1 MIVASTLADDV
12 RLNLTNSGV
21 DIRKIHLDAMYKS
34 LAYTVPLERAF
45 DDLQGPM
52 VEDLFDAET
61 IKSIKLA
68 VTNPKIKF
76 FKDKFRILAGI
87 LNPLGYI
94 LAHAGTNRVVFQPQ
108 FDDSFVV
115 KIGLDIAGRTNNPNE
130 IVNQKYL
137 KPFVCKCFDTTDDGV
152 IGTFERVV
160 PIENLNQLW
169 SVREDIFDIM
179 RAITKR
185 FVIDDFGTEAFKN
198 WGVRKGFGPVLLDYA
213 DMYILDKDTA
223 YCRKPIDWHST
234 AVCGGELGYTP
245 GYNKIMCKKCGGI
258 GKAKQYKGKEKLS
271 VYVPSRGIDMGIK
284 CVIKVG
290 GKTVFSTEEGFTNQ
304 INENKEEFVAPH
316 EVVLNDYR
324 QAIDEMKT
332 ETDKVREHNDEYL
345 KQLLKEREERE
356 ARKAEEEKKKNDAK
370 VRIIVTADG
379 VKVIRPEEKKEEPVI
394 EKPIKLI
401 THDGKPSNVVDLTNG
416 KIYDFTE
423 PVETESKPEV
433 VETKQEENSNVD
445 KQPNVVE
452 IKENEETMNDKML
465 MNMTDI
471 RYFKEVLQDRINDFM
486 SEIETYEDHELKDI
500 VKTLSQIKGKS
511 EENKPMLLTEILPD
525 FLCIDLEKDGFK
537 ELDGPVMYTVR
548 VNSSKLYGV
557 VGEDIERLIKDIEAV
572 RIERE
577 AEVQESRVTN
587 KATKHKKVKYGNKK
601 FDANF

>member
-12 RLNLTNSGV
+12 RLNLTNSNV
-21 DIRKIHLDAMYKS
+21 DVRKIHLNAMYRS

-61 IKSIKLA
+61 IKSIKLV

-160 PIENLNQLW
+160 PIENLYQLW

-284 CVIKVG
+284 CTIKVG

-304 INENKEEFVAPH
+304 INESKEEFVAPH

-324 QAIDEMKT
+324 QAIDDMKT
-332 ETDKVREHNDEYL
+332 ETEKTREHNDEYL
-345 KQLLKEREERE
+345 KALLKEREERE
-356 ARKAEEEKKKNDAK
+356 ALKAEEEKKKNDAK
-370 VRIIVTADG
+370 VRIIVTANG
-379 VKVIRPEEKKEEPVI
+379 VKVIRPEDKKEEPVI

-401 THDGKPSNVVDLTNG
+401 THDGKPVNVVDTTNG

-423 PVETESKPEV
+423 PVET
-433 VETKQEENSNVD
+433 KQEENT
-445 KQPNVVE
+445 KVE
-452 IKENEETMNDKML
+452 SKEIENKETEEDMNAKML
-465 MNMTDI
+465 MNMPDI
-471 RYFKEVLQDRINDFM
+471 KYFKQVLQDRINDFM
-486 SEIETYEDHELKDI
+486 SEIETYDDTELKDL
-500 VKTLSQIKGKS
+500 VKKLNEVKGKS
-511 EENKPMLLTEILPD
+511 ELNKPMLLTEILPD

-548 VNSSKLYGV
+548 VNSLKLYDTIK
-557 VGEDIERLIKDIEAV
+557 EDIERLIKDIEDV

-577 AEVQESRVTN
+577 AEAQESRVVSN
-587 KATKHKKVKYGNKK
+587 KAGKHKKVKYSNKK

>member
-12 RLNLTNSGV
+12 RLNLTNSNV
-21 DIRKIHLDAMYKS
+21 DVRKIHLDAMYRS

-61 IKSIKLA
+61 IKSIKMT

-185 FVIDDFGTEAFKN
+185 FIIDDFGTEAFKN

-258 GKAKQYKGKEKLS
+258 GKAKQYKGKDKLS
-271 VYVPSRGIDMGIK
+271 VYVPSRGIDMGVRCTIK
-284 CVIKVG
+284 IG

-304 INENKEEFVAPH
+304 INESKEEFVAPH

-324 QAIDEMKT
+324 QAIDDMKT
-332 ETDKVREHNDEYL
+332 ETEKVREHNDEYL
-345 KQLLKEREERE
+345 KTLLKQEEERK
-356 ARKAEEEKKKNDAK
+356 AHKAEEEKKKNDAK
-370 VRIIVTADG
+370 VRIIVTANG
-379 VKVIRPEEKKEEPVI
+379 VKVIRPEDKKEEPVI

-401 THDGKPSNVVDLTNG
+401 THDGKPVNVVDTTNG

-423 PVETESKPEV
+423 PVESKHEENTKVVESKEV
-433 VETKQEENSNVD
+433 ENKETKEDMNS
-445 KQPNVVE
+445 
-452 IKENEETMNDKML
+452 KML

-471 RYFKEVLQDRINDFM
+471 KYFKQVLQDRINDFM
-486 SEIETYEDHELKDI
+486 SEIETYEDNELKDL
-500 VKTLSQIKGKS
+500 VKKLTAIEGKS
-511 EENKPMLLTEILPD
+511 EENKPMLLTEILPN

-548 VNSSKLYGV
+548 VNSLKLYETIK
-557 VGEDIERLIKDIEAV
+557 EDIERLIKDIDAV

-577 AEVQESRVTN
+577 AEAQESRVVGN
-587 KATKHKKVKYGNKK
+587 KTGKHKKVKYGNKK

>member
-12 RLNLTNSGV
+12 RLNLTNSNV
-21 DIRKIHLDAMYKS
+21 DVRKIHLNAMYRS

-61 IKSIKLA
+61 IKSIKLV

-160 PIENLNQLW
+160 PIENLYQLW

-185 FVIDDFGTEAFKN
+185 FIIDDFGTEAFKN

-284 CVIKVG
+284 CVIKIG
-290 GKTVFSTEEGFTNQ
+290 GRTVFSTEEGFTNQ
-304 INENKEEFVAPH
+304 INESKEEFVAPH

-324 QAIDEMKT
+324 QAIDDMKT
-332 ETDKVREHNDEYL
+332 ETEKTREHNDEYL
-345 KQLLKEREERE
+345 KALLKEREERE
-356 ARKAEEEKKKNDAK
+356 ALKAEEEKKKNDAK
-370 VRIIVTADG
+370 VRIIVTANG
-379 VKVIRPEEKKEEPVI
+379 VKVIRPEDKKEEPAI

-401 THDGKPSNVVDLTNG
+401 THDGKPVNVVDTTNG

-423 PVETESKPEV
+423 PVET
-433 VETKQEENSNVD
+433 KQEENT
-445 KQPNVVE
+445 KVE
-452 IKENEETMNDKML
+452 SKEIENKETEEDMNAKML
-465 MNMTDI
+465 MNMPDI
-471 RYFKEVLQDRINDFM
+471 KYFKQVLQDRINDFM
-486 SEIETYEDHELKDI
+486 SEIETYEDTELKDL
-500 VKTLSQIKGKS
+500 VKKLNEVKGKS
-511 EENKPMLLTEILPD
+511 ELNKPMLLTEILPD

-548 VNSSKLYGV
+548 VNSLKLYDTIK
-557 VGEDIERLIKDIEAV
+557 EDIERLIKDIEDV

-577 AEVQESRVTN
+577 AEAQESRVVSN
-587 KATKHKKVKYGNKK
+587 KAGKHKKVKYSNKK

>member
-12 RLNLTNSGV
+12 RLNLTNSNV
-21 DIRKIHLDAMYKS
+21 DVRKIHLNAMYRS

-61 IKSIKLA
+61 IKSIKMT

-160 PIENLNQLW
+160 PIENLYQLW

-185 FVIDDFGTEAFKN
+185 FIIDDFGTEAFKN

-284 CVIKVG
+284 CTIKVG

-304 INENKEEFVAPH
+304 INESKEEFVAPH

-324 QAIDEMKT
+324 QAIDDMKT
-332 ETDKVREHNDEYL
+332 ETEKVREHNDEYL
-345 KQLLKEREERE
+345 KALLKQEEERK
-356 ARKAEEEKKKNDAK
+356 ALKAEEEKKKNDAK
-370 VRIIVTADG
+370 VRIIVTANG
-379 VKVIRPEEKKEEPVI
+379 VKVIRPEDKKEEPVI

-401 THDGKPSNVVDLTNG
+401 THDGKPVNVVDTTNG

-423 PVETESKPEV
+423 PVET
-433 VETKQEENSNVD
+433 KQEENT
-445 KQPNVVE
+445 KVE
-452 IKENEETMNDKML
+452 SKEIENKETEEDMNAKML
-465 MNMTDI
+465 MNMPDI
-471 RYFKEVLQDRINDFM
+471 KYFKQVLQDRINDFM
-486 SEIETYEDHELKDI
+486 SEIETYEDNELKDL
-500 VKTLSQIKGKS
+500 VKKLNEVKGKS
-511 EENKPMLLTEILPD
+511 EQNKPMLLTEILPD

-548 VNSSKLYGV
+548 VNSLKLYDTIK
-557 VGEDIERLIKDIEAV
+557 EDIERLIKDIEDV

-577 AEVQESRVTN
+577 AEAQESRVVSN
-587 KATKHKKVKYGNKK
+587 KAGKHKKVKYSNKK

>member
-12 RLNLTNSGV
+12 RLNLTNSNV
-21 DIRKIHLDAMYKS
+21 DVRKIHLDAMYRS

-61 IKSIKLA
+61 IKSIKMT

-160 PIENLNQLW
+160 PIENLYQLW

-185 FVIDDFGTEAFKN
+185 FIIDDFGTEAFKN

-284 CVIKVG
+284 CTIKVG

-304 INENKEEFVAPH
+304 INESKEEFVAPH

-324 QAIDEMKT
+324 QAIDDMKT
-332 ETDKVREHNDEYL
+332 ETEKTREHNDEYL
-345 KQLLKEREERE
+345 KALLKEREERE
-356 ARKAEEEKKKNDAK
+356 ALKAEEEKKKNDAK
-370 VRIIVTADG
+370 VRIIVTANG
-379 VKVIRPEEKKEEPVI
+379 VKVIRPEDKKEEPVI

-401 THDGKPSNVVDLTNG
+401 THDGKPVNVVDTTNG

-423 PVETESKPEV
+423 PI
-433 VETKQEENSNVD
+433 ETKQEENNQVE
-445 KQPNVVE
+445 QPKEVE
-452 IKENEETMNDKML
+452 SKENEETMNDKML

-471 RYFKEVLQDRINDFM
+471 KRFKQVLQDRINDFM
-486 SEIETYEDHELKDI
+486 GEIETYEDNELKDI
-500 VKTLSQIKGKS
+500 VKTLSLIKGKS
-511 EENKPMLLTEILPD
+511 EENKPMLITEILPD
-525 FLCIDLEKDGFK
+525 FLCIDLDQDGFK
-537 ELDGPVMYTVR
+537 ELDGPVLYTVR
-548 VNSSKLYGV
+548 ANSSKLYSV
-557 VGEDIERLIKDIEAV
+557 IGEDIERLIKDIDAV

-577 AEVQESRVTN
+577 AEAQESRVVSN
-587 KATKHKKVKYGNKK
+587 KAGKHKKVKYSNKK

>member
-12 RLNLTNSGV
+12 RLNLTNSNV
-21 DIRKIHLDAMYKS
+21 DVRKIHLNAMYRS

-61 IKSIKLA
+61 IKSIKMT

-160 PIENLNQLW
+160 PIENLYQLW

-185 FVIDDFGTEAFKN
+185 FIIDDFGTEAFKN

-284 CVIKVG
+284 CTIKVG

-304 INENKEEFVAPH
+304 INESKEEFVAPH

-324 QAIDEMKT
+324 QAIDDMKT
-332 ETDKVREHNDEYL
+332 ETEKTREHNDEYL
-345 KQLLKEREERE
+345 KALLKEREERE
-356 ARKAEEEKKKNDAK
+356 ALKAEEEKKKNDAK
-370 VRIIVTADG
+370 VRIIVTANG
-379 VKVIRPEEKKEEPVI
+379 VKVIRPEDKKEEPVI

-401 THDGKPSNVVDLTNG
+401 THDGKPVNVVDTTNG

-423 PVETESKPEV
+423 PVET
-433 VETKQEENSNVD
+433 KQEENT
-445 KQPNVVE
+445 KVE
-452 IKENEETMNDKML
+452 PKEIENKETEEDMNAKML
-465 MNMTDI
+465 MNMPDI
-471 RYFKEVLQDRINDFM
+471 KYFKQVLQDRINDFM
-486 SEIETYEDHELKDI
+486 SEIETYDDTELKDL
-500 VKTLSQIKGKS
+500 VKKLNEVKGKS
-511 EENKPMLLTEILPD
+511 EQNKPMLLTEILPD

-548 VNSSKLYGV
+548 VNSLKLYDTIK
-557 VGEDIERLIKDIEAV
+557 EDIERLIKDIEDV

-577 AEVQESRVTN
+577 AEAQESRVVSN
-587 KATKHKKVKYGNKK
+587 KAGKHKKVKYSNKK

>member
-12 RLNLTNSGV
+12 RLNLTNSNV
-21 DIRKIHLDAMYKS
+21 DVRKIHLNAMYRS

-61 IKSIKLA
+61 IKSIKLV

-160 PIENLNQLW
+160 PIENLYQLW

-185 FVIDDFGTEAFKN
+185 FIIDDFGTEAFKN

-284 CVIKVG
+284 CTIKVG

-304 INENKEEFVAPH
+304 INETKEEFVAPH

-324 QAIDEMKT
+324 QAIDDMKT
-332 ETDKVREHNDEYL
+332 ETEKTREHNDEYL
-345 KQLLKEREERE
+345 KALLKEREERE
-356 ARKAEEEKKKNDAK
+356 ALKAEEEKKKNDAK
-370 VRIIVTADG
+370 VRIIVTANG
-379 VKVIRPEEKKEEPVI
+379 VKVIRPEDKKEEPVI

-401 THDGKPSNVVDLTNG
+401 THDGKPVNVVDTTNG

-423 PVETESKPEV
+423 PVET
-433 VETKQEENSNVD
+433 KQEENT
-445 KQPNVVE
+445 KVE
-452 IKENEETMNDKML
+452 SKEIENKETEEDMNAKML
-465 MNMTDI
+465 MNMPDI
-471 RYFKEVLQDRINDFM
+471 KYFKQVLQDRINDFM
-486 SEIETYEDHELKDI
+486 SEIETYDDNELKDL
-500 VKTLSQIKGKS
+500 VKKLNEVKGKS
-511 EENKPMLLTEILPD
+511 ELNKPMLLTEILPD

-548 VNSSKLYGV
+548 VNSLKLYDTIK
-557 VGEDIERLIKDIEAV
+557 EDIERLIKDIEDV

-577 AEVQESRVTN
+577 AEAQESRVVSN
-587 KATKHKKVKYGNKK
+587 KAGKHKKVKYSNKK

>member
-12 RLNLTNSGV
+12 RLNLTNSNV
-21 DIRKIHLDAMYKS
+21 DVRKIHLNAMYRS

-61 IKSIKLA
+61 IKSIKLV

-160 PIENLNQLW
+160 PIENLYQLW

-185 FVIDDFGTEAFKN
+185 FIIDDFGTEAFKN

-284 CVIKVG
+284 CTIKVG

-304 INENKEEFVAPH
+304 INESKEEFVAPH

-324 QAIDEMKT
+324 QAIDDMKT
-332 ETDKVREHNDEYL
+332 ETEKTREHNDEYL
-345 KQLLKEREERE
+345 KALLKEREERE
-356 ARKAEEEKKKNDAK
+356 ALKAEEEKKKNDAK
-370 VRIIVTADG
+370 VRIIVTANG
-379 VKVIRPEEKKEEPVI
+379 VKVIRPEDKKEEPAI

-401 THDGKPSNVVDLTNG
+401 THDGKPVNVVDTTNG

-423 PVETESKPEV
+423 PVET
-433 VETKQEENSNVD
+433 KQEENT
-445 KQPNVVE
+445 KVE
-452 IKENEETMNDKML
+452 SKEIENKETEEDMNAKML
-465 MNMTDI
+465 MNMPDI
-471 RYFKEVLQDRINDFM
+471 KYFKQVLQDRINDFM
-486 SEIETYEDHELKDI
+486 SEIETYEDTELKDL
-500 VKTLSQIKGKS
+500 VKKLNEVKGKS
-511 EENKPMLLTEILPD
+511 EQNKPMLLTEILPD

-548 VNSSKLYGV
+548 VNSLKLYDTIK
-557 VGEDIERLIKDIEAV
+557 EDIERLIKDIEDV

-577 AEVQESRVTN
+577 AEAQESRVVSN
-587 KATKHKKVKYGNKK
+587 KAGKHKKVKYSNKK

>member
-12 RLNLTNSGV
+12 RLNLTNSNV
-21 DIRKIHLDAMYKS
+21 DVRKIHLNAMYRS

-61 IKSIKLA
+61 IKSIKLV

-160 PIENLNQLW
+160 PIENLYQLW

-185 FVIDDFGTEAFKN
+185 FIIDDFGTEAFKN

-284 CVIKVG
+284 CTIKVG

-304 INENKEEFVAPH
+304 INESKEEFVAPH

-324 QAIDEMKT
+324 QAIDDMKT
-332 ETDKVREHNDEYL
+332 ETEKTREHNDEYL
-345 KQLLKEREERE
+345 KALLKEREERE
-356 ARKAEEEKKKNDAK
+356 ALKAEEEKKKNDAK
-370 VRIIVTADG
+370 VRIIVTANG
-379 VKVIRPEEKKEEPVI
+379 VKVIRPEDKKEEPVI

-401 THDGKPSNVVDLTNG
+401 THDGKPVNVVDTTNG
-416 KIYDFTE
+416 KIYNFTE
-423 PVETESKPEV
+423 P
-433 VETKQEENSNVD
+433 VETKQEENT
-445 KQPNVVE
+445 KVE
-452 IKENEETMNDKML
+452 SKEIENKETEEDMNAKML
-465 MNMTDI
+465 MNMPDI
-471 RYFKEVLQDRINDFM
+471 KYFKQVLQDRINDFM
-486 SEIETYEDHELKDI
+486 SEIETYEDNELKDL
-500 VKTLSQIKGKS
+500 VKKLNEVKGKS
-511 EENKPMLLTEILPD
+511 EQNKPMLLTEILPD

-548 VNSSKLYGV
+548 VNSLKLYDTIK
-557 VGEDIERLIKDIEAV
+557 EDIERLIKDIEDV

-577 AEVQESRVTN
+577 AEAQESRVVSN
-587 KATKHKKVKYGNKK
+587 KAGKHKKVKYSNKK

>member
-12 RLNLTNSGV
+12 RLNLTNSNV
-21 DIRKIHLDAMYKS
+21 DVRKIHLNAMYRS

-61 IKSIKLA
+61 IKSIKLV

-160 PIENLNQLW
+160 PIENLYQLW

-284 CVIKVG
+284 CTIKVG

-304 INENKEEFVAPH
+304 INESKEEFVAPH

-324 QAIDEMKT
+324 QAIDDMKT
-332 ETDKVREHNDEYL
+332 ETEKTREHNDEYL
-345 KQLLKEREERE
+345 KALLKEREERE
-356 ARKAEEEKKKNDAK
+356 ALKAEEEKKKNDAK
-370 VRIIVTADG
+370 VRIIVTANG
-379 VKVIRPEEKKEEPVI
+379 VKVIRPEDKKEEPTI

-401 THDGKPSNVVDLTNG
+401 THDGKPVNVVDTTNG

-423 PVETESKPEV
+423 PVET
-433 VETKQEENSNVD
+433 KQEENT
-445 KQPNVVE
+445 KVE
-452 IKENEETMNDKML
+452 SKEIENKETEEDMNAKML
-465 MNMTDI
+465 MNMPDI
-471 RYFKEVLQDRINDFM
+471 KYFKQVLQDRINDFM
-486 SEIETYEDHELKDI
+486 SEIETYDDNELKDL
-500 VKTLSQIKGKS
+500 VKKLNEVKGKS
-511 EENKPMLLTEILPD
+511 ELNKPMLLTEILPD

-548 VNSSKLYGV
+548 VNSLKLYDTIK
-557 VGEDIERLIKDIEAV
+557 EDIERLIKDIEDV

-577 AEVQESRVTN
+577 AEAQESRVVSN
-587 KATKHKKVKYGNKK
+587 KAGKHKKVKYSNKK

>member
-12 RLNLTNSGV
+12 RLNLTNSNV
-21 DIRKIHLDAMYKS
+21 DVRKIHLDAMYRS

-61 IKSIKLA
+61 IKSIKMT

-160 PIENLNQLW
+160 PIENLYQLW

-185 FVIDDFGTEAFKN
+185 FIIDDFGTEAFKN

-284 CVIKVG
+284 CTIKVG

-304 INENKEEFVAPH
+304 INESKEEFVAPH

-324 QAIDEMKT
+324 QAIDDMKT
-332 ETDKVREHNDEYL
+332 ETEKTREHNDEYL
-345 KQLLKEREERE
+345 KALLKEREERE
-356 ARKAEEEKKKNDAK
+356 ALKAEEEKKKNDAK
-370 VRIIVTADG
+370 VRIIVTANG
-379 VKVIRPEEKKEEPVI
+379 VKVIRPEDKKEEPVI

-401 THDGKPSNVVDLTNG
+401 THDGKPVNVVDTTNG

-423 PVETESKPEV
+423 PVET
-433 VETKQEENSNVD
+433 KQEENT
-445 KQPNVVE
+445 KVE
-452 IKENEETMNDKML
+452 PKEVENKETEEDMNSKML

-471 RYFKEVLQDRINDFM
+471 KYFKQVLQDRINDFM
-486 SEIETYEDHELKDI
+486 SEIETYDDKELKDL
-500 VKTLSQIKGKS
+500 VKKLNEVKGKS
-511 EENKPMLLTEILPD
+511 ELNKPMLLTEILPD

-548 VNSSKLYGV
+548 VNSLKLYDTIK
-557 VGEDIERLIKDIEAV
+557 EDIERLIKDIEDV

-577 AEVQESRVTN
+577 AEAQESRVVNN
-587 KATKHKKVKYGNKK
+587 KAGKHKKVKYSNKK

>member
-12 RLNLTNSGV
+12 RLNLTNSNV
-21 DIRKIHLDAMYKS
+21 DVRKIHLNAMYRS

-61 IKSIKLA
+61 IKSIKLV

-160 PIENLNQLW
+160 PIENLYQLW

-284 CVIKVG
+284 CVIKIG

-304 INENKEEFVAPH
+304 INESKEEFVAPH

-324 QAIDEMKT
+324 QAIDDMKT
-332 ETDKVREHNDEYL
+332 ETEKTREHNDEYL
-345 KQLLKEREERE
+345 KALLKEREERE
-356 ARKAEEEKKKNDAK
+356 ALKAEEEKKKNDAK
-370 VRIIVTADG
+370 VRIIVTANG
-379 VKVIRPEEKKEEPVI
+379 VKVIRPEDKKEEPAI

-401 THDGKPSNVVDLTNG
+401 THDGKPVNVVDTTNG

-423 PVETESKPEV
+423 PVET
-433 VETKQEENSNVD
+433 KQEENT
-445 KQPNVVE
+445 KVE
-452 IKENEETMNDKML
+452 SKEIENKETEEDMNAKML
-465 MNMTDI
+465 MNMPDI
-471 RYFKEVLQDRINDFM
+471 KYFKQVLQDRINDFM
-486 SEIETYEDHELKDI
+486 SEIETYDDKELKDL
-500 VKTLSQIKGKS
+500 VKKLNEVKGKS
-511 EENKPMLLTEILPD
+511 EQNKPMLLTEILPD

-548 VNSSKLYGV
+548 VNSLKLYDTIK
-557 VGEDIERLIKDIEAV
+557 EDIERLIKDIEDV

-577 AEVQESRVTN
+577 AEAQESRVVSN
-587 KATKHKKVKYGNKK
+587 KAGKHKKVKYSNKK

>member
-12 RLNLTNSGV
+12 RLNLTNSNV
-21 DIRKIHLDAMYKS
+21 DVRKIHLNAMYRS

-61 IKSIKLA
+61 IKSIKLV

-160 PIENLNQLW
+160 PIENLYQLW

-185 FVIDDFGTEAFKN
+185 FIIDDFGTEAFKN

-284 CVIKVG
+284 CTIKVG
-290 GKTVFSTEEGFTNQ
+290 GKTVFSTEEGFTSQ
-304 INENKEEFVAPH
+304 INESKEEFVAPH

-324 QAIDEMKT
+324 QAIDDMKT
-332 ETDKVREHNDEYL
+332 ETEKTREHNDEYL
-345 KQLLKEREERE
+345 KTLLKEREERE

-370 VRIIVTADG
+370 VRIIVTANG
-379 VKVIRPEEKKEEPVI
+379 VKVIRPEDKKEEPVI

-401 THDGKPSNVVDLTNG
+401 THDGKPVNVVDTTNG

-423 PVETESKPEV
+423 PVET
-433 VETKQEENSNVD
+433 KQEENT
-445 KQPNVVE
+445 KVE
-452 IKENEETMNDKML
+452 SKEIENKETEEDMNAKML
-465 MNMTDI
+465 MNMPDI
-471 RYFKEVLQDRINDFM
+471 KYFKQVLQDRINDFM
-486 SEIETYEDHELKDI
+486 SEIETYEDNELKDL
-500 VKTLSQIKGKS
+500 VKKLNEVKGKS
-511 EENKPMLLTEILPD
+511 ELNKPMLLTEILPD

-548 VNSSKLYGV
+548 VNSLKLYDTIK
-557 VGEDIERLIKDIEAV
+557 EDIERLIKDIEDV

-577 AEVQESRVTN
+577 AEAQESRVVSN
-587 KATKHKKVKYGNKK
+587 KAGKHKKVKYSNKK

>member
-12 RLNLTNSGV
+12 RLNLTNSNV
-21 DIRKIHLDAMYKS
+21 DVRKIHLDAMYRS

-61 IKSIKLA
+61 IKSIKMT

-185 FVIDDFGTEAFKN
+185 FIIDDFGTEAFKN

-271 VYVPSRGIDMGIK
+271 VYVPSRGIDMGVRCTIK
-284 CVIKVG
+284 IG

-304 INENKEEFVAPH
+304 INESKEEFVAPH

-324 QAIDEMKT
+324 QAIDNMKT
-332 ETDKVREHNDEYL
+332 ETEKVREHNDEYL
-345 KQLLKEREERE
+345 KTLLKQEEERK
-356 ARKAEEEKKKNDAK
+356 ALKAEEEKKKNVAK
-370 VRIIVTADG
+370 VRIVVTANG
-379 VKVIRPEEKKEEPVI
+379 VKVIHPEEKKEPVI
-394 EKPIKLI
+394 ERPIKLV
-401 THDGKPSNVVDLTNG
+401 THDGKPVNVVDTTNG

-423 PVETESKPEV
+423 PVDSKHEKNTKVVESKEV
-433 VETKQEENSNVD
+433 ENKETKEDMNS
-445 KQPNVVE
+445 
-452 IKENEETMNDKML
+452 KML

-471 RYFKEVLQDRINDFM
+471 KYFKQVLQDRINDFM
-486 SEIETYEDHELKDI
+486 SEIETYEDNELKDL
-500 VKTLSQIKGKS
+500 VKKLTAIKGKS

-548 VNSSKLYGV
+548 VNSLKLYETIK
-557 VGEDIERLIKDIEAV
+557 EDIERLIKDIDAV

-577 AEVQESRVTN
+577 AEAQESRIVGN
-587 KATKHKKVKYGNKK
+587 KTGKHKKVKYGNKK

>member
-12 RLNLTNSGV
+12 RLNLTNSNV
-21 DIRKIHLDAMYKS
+21 DVRKIHLNAMYRS

-61 IKSIKLA
+61 IKSIKMT

-160 PIENLNQLW
+160 PIENLYQLW

-185 FVIDDFGTEAFKN
+185 FIIDDFGTEAFKN

-284 CVIKVG
+284 CTIKVG

-304 INENKEEFVAPH
+304 INESKEEFVAPH

-324 QAIDEMKT
+324 QAIDDMKT
-332 ETDKVREHNDEYL
+332 ETEKVREHNDEYL
-345 KQLLKEREERE
+345 KALLKQEEERK
-356 ARKAEEEKKKNDAK
+356 ALKAEEEKKKNDAK
-370 VRIIVTADG
+370 VRIIVTANG
-379 VKVIRPEEKKEEPVI
+379 VKVIRPEDKKEEPVI

-401 THDGKPSNVVDLTNG
+401 THDGKPVNVVDTTNG

-423 PVETESKPEV
+423 PVET
-433 VETKQEENSNVD
+433 KQEENT
-445 KQPNVVE
+445 KVE
-452 IKENEETMNDKML
+452 SKEIENKETEEDMNSKML

-471 RYFKEVLQDRINDFM
+471 KYFKQVLQDRINDFM
-486 SEIETYEDHELKDI
+486 SEIETYDDKELKDL
-500 VKTLSQIKGKS
+500 VKKLNEVKGKS
-511 EENKPMLLTEILPD
+511 EQNKPMLLTEILPD

-548 VNSSKLYGV
+548 VNSLKLYDTIK
-557 VGEDIERLIKDIEAV
+557 EDIERLIKDIEDV

-577 AEVQESRVTN
+577 AEAQESRVVSN
-587 KATKHKKVKYGNKK
+587 KAGKHKKVKYSNKK

>member
-12 RLNLTNSGV
+12 RLNLTNSNV
-21 DIRKIHLDAMYKS
+21 DVRKIHLNAMYRS

-61 IKSIKLA
+61 IKSIKMT

-160 PIENLNQLW
+160 PIENLYQLW

-185 FVIDDFGTEAFKN
+185 FIIDDFGTEAFKN

-284 CVIKVG
+284 CVIKIG

-304 INENKEEFVAPH
+304 INESKEEFVAPH

-324 QAIDEMKT
+324 QAIDDMKT
-332 ETDKVREHNDEYL
+332 ETEKVREHNDEYL
-345 KQLLKEREERE
+345 KALLKQEEERK
-356 ARKAEEEKKKNDAK
+356 ALKAEEEKKKNDAK
-370 VRIIVTADG
+370 VRIIVTANG
-379 VKVIRPEEKKEEPVI
+379 VKVIRPEDKKEEPAI

-401 THDGKPSNVVDLTNG
+401 THDGKPVNVVDTTNG

-423 PVETESKPEV
+423 PVET
-433 VETKQEENSNVD
+433 KQEENT
-445 KQPNVVE
+445 KVE
-452 IKENEETMNDKML
+452 SKEIENKETEEDMNAKML
-465 MNMTDI
+465 MNMPDI
-471 RYFKEVLQDRINDFM
+471 KYFKQVLQDRINDFM
-486 SEIETYEDHELKDI
+486 SEIETYDDNELKDL
-500 VKTLSQIKGKS
+500 VKKLNEVKGKS
-511 EENKPMLLTEILPD
+511 ELNKPMLLTEILPD

-548 VNSSKLYGV
+548 VNSLKLYDTIK
-557 VGEDIERLIKDIEAV
+557 EDIERLIKDIEDV

-577 AEVQESRVTN
+577 AEAQESRVVNN
-587 KATKHKKVKYGNKK
+587 KAGKHKKVKYSNKK

>member
-12 RLNLTNSGV
+12 RLNLTNSNV
-21 DIRKIHLDAMYKS
+21 DVRKIHLNAMYRS

-61 IKSIKLA
+61 IKSIKLV

-160 PIENLNQLW
+160 PIENLYQLW

-185 FVIDDFGTEAFKN
+185 FIIDDFGTEAFKN

-284 CVIKVG
+284 CTIKVG

-304 INENKEEFVAPH
+304 INESKEEFVAPH

-324 QAIDEMKT
+324 QAIDDMKT
-332 ETDKVREHNDEYL
+332 ETEKVREHNDEYL
-345 KQLLKEREERE
+345 KTLLKQEEERK
-356 ARKAEEEKKKNDAK
+356 ALKAEEEKKKNDAK
-370 VRIIVTADG
+370 VRIIVTANG
-379 VKVIRPEEKKEEPVI
+379 VKVIRPEDKKEEPVI

-401 THDGKPSNVVDLTNG
+401 THDGKPVNVVDTTNG

-423 PVETESKPEV
+423 PVET
-433 VETKQEENSNVD
+433 KQEENT
-445 KQPNVVE
+445 KVE
-452 IKENEETMNDKML
+452 SKEIENKETEEDMNAKML
-465 MNMTDI
+465 MNMPDI
-471 RYFKEVLQDRINDFM
+471 KYFKQVLQDRINDFM
-486 SEIETYEDHELKDI
+486 SEIETYEDTELKDL
-500 VKTLSQIKGKS
+500 VKKLNEVKGKS
-511 EENKPMLLTEILPD
+511 ELNKPMLLTEILPD

-548 VNSSKLYGV
+548 VNSLKLYDTIK
-557 VGEDIERLIKDIEAV
+557 EDIERLIKDIEDV

-577 AEVQESRVTN
+577 AEAQESRVVSN
-587 KATKHKKVKYGNKK
+587 KAGKHKKVKYSNKK

>member
-12 RLNLTNSGV
+12 RLNLTNSNV
-21 DIRKIHLDAMYKS
+21 DVRKIHLNAMYRS

-61 IKSIKLA
+61 IKSIKLV

-160 PIENLNQLW
+160 PIENLYQLW

-284 CVIKVG
+284 CVIKIG
-290 GKTVFSTEEGFTNQ
+290 GRTVFSTEEGFTNQ
-304 INENKEEFVAPH
+304 INESKEEFVAPH

-324 QAIDEMKT
+324 QAIDDMKT
-332 ETDKVREHNDEYL
+332 ETEKTREHNDEYL
-345 KQLLKEREERE
+345 KALLKEREERE
-356 ARKAEEEKKKNDAK
+356 ALKAEEEKKKNDAK
-370 VRIIVTADG
+370 VRIIVTANG
-379 VKVIRPEEKKEEPVI
+379 VKVIRPEDKKEEPAI

-401 THDGKPSNVVDLTNG
+401 THDGKPVNVVDTTNG

-423 PVETESKPEV
+423 PVET
-433 VETKQEENSNVD
+433 KQEENT
-445 KQPNVVE
+445 KVE
-452 IKENEETMNDKML
+452 SKEIENKETEEDMNAKML
-465 MNMTDI
+465 MNMPDI
-471 RYFKEVLQDRINDFM
+471 KYFKQVLQDRINDFM
-486 SEIETYEDHELKDI
+486 SEIETYDDTELKDL
-500 VKTLSQIKGKS
+500 VKKLNEVKGKS
-511 EENKPMLLTEILPD
+511 EQNKPMLLTEILPD

-548 VNSSKLYGV
+548 VNSLKLYDTIK
-557 VGEDIERLIKDIEAV
+557 EDIERLIKDIEDV

-577 AEVQESRVTN
+577 AEAQESRVVSN
-587 KATKHKKVKYGNKK
+587 KAGKHKKVKYSNKK

>member
-12 RLNLTNSGV
+12 RLNLTNSNV
-21 DIRKIHLDAMYKS
+21 DVRKIHLNAMYRS

-61 IKSIKLA
+61 IKSIKLV

-160 PIENLNQLW
+160 PIENLYQLW

-185 FVIDDFGTEAFKN
+185 FIIDDFGTEAFKN

-284 CVIKVG
+284 CTIKVG

-304 INENKEEFVAPH
+304 INESKEEFVAPH

-324 QAIDEMKT
+324 QAIDDMKT
-332 ETDKVREHNDEYL
+332 ETEKTREHNDEYL
-345 KQLLKEREERE
+345 KALLKEREERE
-356 ARKAEEEKKKNDAK
+356 ALKAEEEKKKNDAK
-370 VRIIVTADG
+370 VRIIVTANG
-379 VKVIRPEEKKEEPVI
+379 VKVIRPEDKKEEPAI

-401 THDGKPSNVVDLTNG
+401 THDGKPVNVVDTTNG

-423 PVETESKPEV
+423 PVET
-433 VETKQEENSNVD
+433 KQEENT
-445 KQPNVVE
+445 KVE
-452 IKENEETMNDKML
+452 SKEIENKETEEDMNAKML
-465 MNMTDI
+465 MNMPDI
-471 RYFKEVLQDRINDFM
+471 KYFKQVLQDRINDFM
-486 SEIETYEDHELKDI
+486 SEIETYDDKELKDL
-500 VKTLSQIKGKS
+500 VKKLNEVKGKS
-511 EENKPMLLTEILPD
+511 ELNKPMLLTEILPD

-548 VNSSKLYGV
+548 VNSLKLYDTIK
-557 VGEDIERLIKDIEAV
+557 EDIERLIKDIEDV

-577 AEVQESRVTN
+577 AEAQESHVVSN
-587 KATKHKKVKYGNKK
+587 KAGKHKKVKYSNKK

>member
-12 RLNLTNSGV
+12 RLNLTNSNV
-21 DIRKIHLDAMYKS
+21 DVRKIHLNAMYRS

-61 IKSIKLA
+61 IKSIKLV

-160 PIENLNQLW
+160 PIENLYQLW

-284 CVIKVG
+284 CTIKVG

-304 INENKEEFVAPH
+304 INESKEEFVAPH

-324 QAIDEMKT
+324 QAIDDMKT
-332 ETDKVREHNDEYL
+332 ETEKTREHNDEYL
-345 KQLLKEREERE
+345 KALLKEREERE
-356 ARKAEEEKKKNDAK
+356 ALKAEEEKKKNDAK
-370 VRIIVTADG
+370 VRIIVTANG
-379 VKVIRPEEKKEEPVI
+379 VKVIRPEDKKEGPVI

-401 THDGKPSNVVDLTNG
+401 THDGKPVNVVDTTNG

-423 PVETESKPEV
+423 PVET
-433 VETKQEENSNVD
+433 KQEENT
-445 KQPNVVE
+445 KVE
-452 IKENEETMNDKML
+452 SKEIENKETEEDMNAKML
-465 MNMTDI
+465 MNMPDI
-471 RYFKEVLQDRINDFM
+471 KYFKQVLQDRINDFM
-486 SEIETYEDHELKDI
+486 SEIETYDDTELKDL
-500 VKTLSQIKGKS
+500 VKKLNEVKGKS
-511 EENKPMLLTEILPD
+511 ELNKPMLLTEILPD

-548 VNSSKLYGV
+548 VNSLKLYDTIK
-557 VGEDIERLIKDIEAV
+557 EDIERLIKDIEDV

-577 AEVQESRVTN
+577 AEAQESRVVSN
-587 KATKHKKVKYGNKK
+587 KAGKHKKVKYSNKK

>member
-12 RLNLTNSGV
+12 RLNLTNSNV
-21 DIRKIHLDAMYKS
+21 DVRKIHLNAMYRS

-61 IKSIKLA
+61 IKSIKLV

-160 PIENLNQLW
+160 PIENLYQLW

-185 FVIDDFGTEAFKN
+185 FIIDDFGTEAFKN

-284 CVIKVG
+284 CTIKVG

-304 INENKEEFVAPH
+304 INESKEEFVAPH

-324 QAIDEMKT
+324 QAIDDMKT
-332 ETDKVREHNDEYL
+332 ETEKTREHNDEYL
-345 KQLLKEREERE
+345 KALLKEREERE
-356 ARKAEEEKKKNDAK
+356 ALKAEEEKKKNDAK
-370 VRIIVTADG
+370 VRIIVTANG
-379 VKVIRPEEKKEEPVI
+379 VKVIRPEDKKEEPAI

-401 THDGKPSNVVDLTNG
+401 THDGKPVNVVDTTNG

-423 PVETESKPEV
+423 PVET
-433 VETKQEENSNVD
+433 KQEENT
-445 KQPNVVE
+445 KVE
-452 IKENEETMNDKML
+452 SKEIENKETEEDMNAKML
-465 MNMTDI
+465 MNMPDI
-471 RYFKEVLQDRINDFM
+471 KYFKQVLQDRINDFM
-486 SEIETYEDHELKDI
+486 SEIETYEDNELKDL
-500 VKTLSQIKGKS
+500 VKKLNEVKGKS
-511 EENKPMLLTEILPD
+511 ELNKPMLLTEILPD

-548 VNSSKLYGV
+548 VNSLKLYDTIK
-557 VGEDIERLIKDIEAV
+557 EDIERLIKDIEDV

-577 AEVQESRVTN
+577 AEAQESRVVSN
-587 KATKHKKVKYGNKK
+587 KAGKHKKVKYSNKK

>member
-12 RLNLTNSGV
+12 RLNLTNSNV
-21 DIRKIHLDAMYKS
+21 DVRKIHLNAMYRS

-61 IKSIKLA
+61 IKSIKLV

-160 PIENLNQLW
+160 PIENLYQLW

-185 FVIDDFGTEAFKN
+185 FIIDDFGTEAFKN

-284 CVIKVG
+284 CTIKVG

-304 INENKEEFVAPH
+304 INESKEFVAPH

-324 QAIDEMKT
+324 QAIDDMKT
-332 ETDKVREHNDEYL
+332 ETEKVREHNDEYL
-345 KQLLKEREERE
+345 KALLKQEEERK
-356 ARKAEEEKKKNDAK
+356 ALKAEEEKKKNDAK
-370 VRIIVTADG
+370 VRIIVTANG
-379 VKVIRPEEKKEEPVI
+379 VKVIRPEDKKEEPVI

-401 THDGKPSNVVDLTNG
+401 THDGKPVNVVDTTNG

-423 PVETESKPEV
+423 PVET
-433 VETKQEENSNVD
+433 KQEENT
-445 KQPNVVE
+445 KVE
-452 IKENEETMNDKML
+452 SKEIENKETEEDMNAKML
-465 MNMTDI
+465 MNMPDI
-471 RYFKEVLQDRINDFM
+471 KYFKQVLQDRINDFM
-486 SEIETYEDHELKDI
+486 SEIETYDDTELKDL
-500 VKTLSQIKGKS
+500 VKKLNEVKGKS
-511 EENKPMLLTEILPD
+511 ELNKPMLLTEILPD

-548 VNSSKLYGV
+548 VNSLKLYDTIK
-557 VGEDIERLIKDIEAV
+557 EDIERLIKDIEDV

-577 AEVQESRVTN
+577 AEAQESRVVSN
-587 KATKHKKVKYGNKK
+587 KAGKHKKVKYSNKK

>member
-12 RLNLTNSGV
+12 RLNLTNSNV
-21 DIRKIHLDAMYKS
+21 DVRKIHLNAMYRS

-61 IKSIKLA
+61 IKSIKMT

-160 PIENLNQLW
+160 PIENLYQLW

-185 FVIDDFGTEAFKN
+185 FIIDDFGTEAFKN

-284 CVIKVG
+284 CTIKVG

-304 INENKEEFVAPH
+304 INESKEEFVAPH

-324 QAIDEMKT
+324 QAIDDMKT
-332 ETDKVREHNDEYL
+332 ETEKTREHNDEYL
-345 KQLLKEREERE
+345 KALLKEREERE
-356 ARKAEEEKKKNDAK
+356 ALKAEEEKKKNDAK
-370 VRIIVTADG
+370 VRIIVTANG
-379 VKVIRPEEKKEEPVI
+379 VKVIRPEDKKEEPAI

-401 THDGKPSNVVDLTNG
+401 THDGKPVNVVDTTNG

-423 PVETESKPEV
+423 PVET
-433 VETKQEENSNVD
+433 KQEENT
-445 KQPNVVE
+445 KVE
-452 IKENEETMNDKML
+452 PKEIENKETEEDMNSKML

-471 RYFKEVLQDRINDFM
+471 KYFKQVLQDRINDFM
-486 SEIETYEDHELKDI
+486 SEIETYEDNELKDL
-500 VKTLSQIKGKS
+500 VKKLNEVKGKS
-511 EENKPMLLTEILPD
+511 ELNKPMLLTEILPD

-548 VNSSKLYGV
+548 VNSLKLYDTIK
-557 VGEDIERLIKDIEAV
+557 EDIERLIKDIEDV

-577 AEVQESRVTN
+577 AEAQESRVVSN
-587 KATKHKKVKYGNKK
+587 KAGKHKKVKYSNKK

>member
-12 RLNLTNSGV
+12 RLNLTNSNV
-21 DIRKIHLDAMYKS
+21 DVRKIHLDAMYRS

-61 IKSIKLA
+61 IKSIKMT

-160 PIENLNQLW
+160 PIENLYQLW

-185 FVIDDFGTEAFKN
+185 FIIDDFGTEAFKN

-284 CVIKVG
+284 CTIKVG

-304 INENKEEFVAPH
+304 INESKEEFVAPH

-324 QAIDEMKT
+324 QAIDDMKT
-332 ETDKVREHNDEYL
+332 ETEKTREHNDEYL
-345 KQLLKEREERE
+345 KALLKEREERE
-356 ARKAEEEKKKNDAK
+356 ALKAEEEKKKNEAK
-370 VRIIVTADG
+370 VRVIVTANG
-379 VKVIRPEEKKEEPVI
+379 VKVIRPEDKKEEPV

-401 THDGKPSNVVDLTNG
+401 THDGKPVNVVDTTNG

-423 PVETESKPEV
+423 PVET
-433 VETKQEENSNVD
+433 KQEENT
-445 KQPNVVE
+445 KVE
-452 IKENEETMNDKML
+452 PKEVENKETEEDMNSKML

-471 RYFKEVLQDRINDFM
+471 KYFKQVLQDRINDFM
-486 SEIETYEDHELKDI
+486 SEIETYEDKELKDL
-500 VKTLSQIKGKS
+500 VKKLTEIKGKS

-548 VNSSKLYGV
+548 VNSLKLYDTIK
-557 VGEDIERLIKDIEAV
+557 EDIERLIKDIESV

-577 AEVQESRVTN
+577 AEVQESRVASN
-587 KATKHKKVKYGNKK
+587 KAGKHKKVKYSNKK

>member
-12 RLNLTNSGV
+12 RLNLTNSNV
-21 DIRKIHLDAMYKS
+21 DVRKIHLNAMYRS

-61 IKSIKLA
+61 IKSIKLV

-160 PIENLNQLW
+160 PIENLYQLW

-185 FVIDDFGTEAFKN
+185 FIIDDFGTEAFKN

-284 CVIKVG
+284 CTIKVG

-304 INENKEEFVAPH
+304 INESKEEFVAPH

-324 QAIDEMKT
+324 QAIDDMKT
-332 ETDKVREHNDEYL
+332 ETEKTREHNDEYL
-345 KQLLKEREERE
+345 KALLKEREERE
-356 ARKAEEEKKKNDAK
+356 ALKAEEEKKKNDAK
-370 VRIIVTADG
+370 VRIIVTANG
-379 VKVIRPEEKKEEPVI
+379 VKVIRPEDKKEEPAI

-401 THDGKPSNVVDLTNG
+401 THDGKPVNVVDTTNG

-423 PVETESKPEV
+423 PVET
-433 VETKQEENSNVD
+433 KQEENT
-445 KQPNVVE
+445 KVE
-452 IKENEETMNDKML
+452 SKEIENKETEEDMNAKML
-465 MNMTDI
+465 MNMPDI
-471 RYFKEVLQDRINDFM
+471 KYFKQVLQDRINDFM
-486 SEIETYEDHELKDI
+486 SEIETYDDTELKDL
-500 VKTLSQIKGKS
+500 VKKLNEVKGKS
-511 EENKPMLLTEILPD
+511 EQNKPMLLTEILPD

-548 VNSSKLYGV
+548 VNSLKLYDTIK
-557 VGEDIERLIKDIEAV
+557 EDIERLIKDIEDV

-577 AEVQESRVTN
+577 AEAQESRVVSN
-587 KATKHKKVKYGNKK
+587 KAGKHKKVKYSNKK

>member
-12 RLNLTNSGV
+12 RLNLTNSNV
-21 DIRKIHLDAMYKS
+21 DVRKIHLNAMYRS

-61 IKSIKLA
+61 IKSIKLV

-160 PIENLNQLW
+160 PIENLYQLW

-284 CVIKVG
+284 CIIKVG

-304 INENKEEFVAPH
+304 INESKEEFVAPH

-324 QAIDEMKT
+324 QAIDDMKT
-332 ETDKVREHNDEYL
+332 ETEKVREHNDEYL
-345 KQLLKEREERE
+345 KALLKQEEERK
-356 ARKAEEEKKKNDAK
+356 ALKAEEEKKKNDAK
-370 VRIIVTADG
+370 VRIIVTANG
-379 VKVIRPEEKKEEPVI
+379 VKVIRPEDKKEEPVI

-401 THDGKPSNVVDLTNG
+401 THDGKPVNVVDTTNG

-423 PVETESKPEV
+423 PVET
-433 VETKQEENSNVD
+433 KQEENT
-445 KQPNVVE
+445 KVE
-452 IKENEETMNDKML
+452 PKEIENKETEEDMNAKML
-465 MNMTDI
+465 MNMPDI
-471 RYFKEVLQDRINDFM
+471 KYFKQVLQDRINDFM
-486 SEIETYEDHELKDI
+486 SEIETYDDNELKDL
-500 VKTLSQIKGKS
+500 VKKLNEVKGKS
-511 EENKPMLLTEILPD
+511 ELNKPMLLTEILPD

-548 VNSSKLYGV
+548 VNSLKLYDTIK
-557 VGEDIERLIKDIEAV
+557 EDIERLIKDIEDV

-577 AEVQESRVTN
+577 AEAQESRVVSN
-587 KATKHKKVKYGNKK
+587 KAGKHKKVKYSNKK

>member
-12 RLNLTNSGV
+12 RLNLTNSNV
-21 DIRKIHLDAMYKS
+21 DVRKIHLNAMYRS

-61 IKSIKLA
+61 IKSIKMT

-160 PIENLNQLW
+160 PIENLYQLW

-185 FVIDDFGTEAFKN
+185 FIIDDFGTEAFKN

-284 CVIKVG
+284 CVIKIG
-290 GKTVFSTEEGFTNQ
+290 GRTVFSTEEGFTNQ
-304 INENKEEFVAPH
+304 INESKEEFVAPH

-324 QAIDEMKT
+324 QAIDDMKT
-332 ETDKVREHNDEYL
+332 DTEKTREHNDEYL
-345 KQLLKEREERE
+345 KALLKEREERE
-356 ARKAEEEKKKNDAK
+356 ALKAEEEKKKNDAK
-370 VRIIVTADG
+370 VRIIVTANG
-379 VKVIRPEEKKEEPVI
+379 VKVIRPEDKKEEPVI

-401 THDGKPSNVVDLTNG
+401 THDGKPVNVVDTTNG

-423 PVETESKPEV
+423 PVET
-433 VETKQEENSNVD
+433 KQEENT
-445 KQPNVVE
+445 KVE
-452 IKENEETMNDKML
+452 SKEIENKETEEDMNSKML

-471 RYFKEVLQDRINDFM
+471 KYFKQVLQDRINDFM
-486 SEIETYEDHELKDI
+486 SEIETYEDNELKDL
-500 VKTLSQIKGKS
+500 VKKLNEVKGKS
-511 EENKPMLLTEILPD
+511 ELNKPMLLTEILPD

-548 VNSSKLYGV
+548 VNSLKLYDTIK
-557 VGEDIERLIKDIEAV
+557 EDIERLIKDIEDV

-577 AEVQESRVTN
+577 AEAQESRVVNN
-587 KATKHKKVKYGNKK
+587 KAGKHKKVKYSNKK

>member
-12 RLNLTNSGV
+12 RLNLTNSNV
-21 DIRKIHLDAMYKS
+21 DVRKIHLNAMYRS

-61 IKSIKLA
+61 IKSIKLV

-160 PIENLNQLW
+160 PIENLYQLW

-284 CVIKVG
+284 CVIKIG
-290 GKTVFSTEEGFTNQ
+290 GRTVFSTEEGFTNQ
-304 INENKEEFVAPH
+304 INESKEEFVAPH

-324 QAIDEMKT
+324 QAIDDMKT
-332 ETDKVREHNDEYL
+332 ETEKTREHNDEYL
-345 KQLLKEREERE
+345 KALLKEREERE
-356 ARKAEEEKKKNDAK
+356 ALKAEEEKKKNDAK
-370 VRIIVTADG
+370 VRIIVTANG
-379 VKVIRPEEKKEEPVI
+379 VKVIRPEDKKEEPVI

-401 THDGKPSNVVDLTNG
+401 THDGKPVNVVDTTNG

-423 PVETESKPEV
+423 PVET
-433 VETKQEENSNVD
+433 KQEENT
-445 KQPNVVE
+445 KVE
-452 IKENEETMNDKML
+452 SKEIENKETEEDMNAKML
-465 MNMTDI
+465 MNMPDI
-471 RYFKEVLQDRINDFM
+471 KYFKQVLQDRINDFM
-486 SEIETYEDHELKDI
+486 SEIETYDDNELKDL
-500 VKTLSQIKGKS
+500 VKKLNEVKGKS
-511 EENKPMLLTEILPD
+511 ELNKPMLLTEILPD

-548 VNSSKLYGV
+548 VNSLKLYDTIK
-557 VGEDIERLIKDIEAV
+557 EDIERLIKDIEDV

-577 AEVQESRVTN
+577 AEAQESRVVSN
-587 KATKHKKVKYGNKK
+587 KAGKHKKVKYSNKK

>member
-12 RLNLTNSGV
+12 RLNLTNSNV
-21 DIRKIHLDAMYKS
+21 DVRKIHLNAMYRS

-61 IKSIKLA
+61 IKSIKLV

-160 PIENLNQLW
+160 PIENLYQLW

-284 CVIKVG
+284 CVIKIG
-290 GKTVFSTEEGFTNQ
+290 GRTVFSTEEGFTNQ
-304 INENKEEFVAPH
+304 INESKEEFVAPH

-324 QAIDEMKT
+324 QAIDDMKT
-332 ETDKVREHNDEYL
+332 ETEKTREHNDEYL
-345 KQLLKEREERE
+345 KALLKEREERE
-356 ARKAEEEKKKNDAK
+356 ALKAEEEKKKNDAK
-370 VRIIVTADG
+370 VRIIVTANG
-379 VKVIRPEEKKEEPVI
+379 VKVIRPEDKKEEPVI

-401 THDGKPSNVVDLTNG
+401 THDGKPVNVVDTTNG

-423 PVETESKPEV
+423 PVET
-433 VETKQEENSNVD
+433 KQEENT
-445 KQPNVVE
+445 KVE
-452 IKENEETMNDKML
+452 SKEIENKETEEDMNAKML
-465 MNMTDI
+465 MNMPDI
-471 RYFKEVLQDRINDFM
+471 KYFKQVLQDRINDFM
-486 SEIETYEDHELKDI
+486 SEIETYDDTELKDL
-500 VKTLSQIKGKS
+500 VKKLNEVKGKS
-511 EENKPMLLTEILPD
+511 EQNKPMLLTEILPD

-548 VNSSKLYGV
+548 VNSLKLYDTIK
-557 VGEDIERLIKDIEAV
+557 EDIERLIKDIEDV

-577 AEVQESRVTN
+577 AEAQESRVVSN
-587 KATKHKKVKYGNKK
+587 KAGKHKKVKYSNKK

>member
-34 LAYTVPLERAF
+34 LAYTVPLEQAF
-45 DDLQGPM
+45 DNLQGPM

-76 FKDKFRILAGI
+76 FKDKFKILAGI
-87 LNPLGYI
+87 LNPLGYKP
-94 LAHAGTNRVVFQPQ
+94 AHAGTNRVVAQPD
-108 FDDSFVV
+108 FDDTFIV
-115 KIGLDIAGRTNNPNE
+115 KIGLDRAGRTNGPNE

-137 KPFVCKCFDTTDDGV
+137 KPFVSKCFDTTDDGV
-152 IGTFERVV
+152 LSTFERVI
-160 PIENLNQLW
+160 PIENLTQLW

-258 GKAKQYKGKEKLS
+258 GKAKQYKGKDKLS

-304 INENKEEFVAPH
+304 INESKEEFVAPH

-324 QAIDEMKT
+324 QAIDDMKT
-332 ETDKVREHNDEYL
+332 ETDKVRQHNDEYL
-345 KQLLKEREERE
+345 RKLLQDKEERE
-356 ARKAEEEKKKNDAK
+356 ARKAEEEAKKDNAK
-370 VRIIVTADG
+370 MRIIVTANG
-379 VKVIRPEEKKEEPVI
+379 VKVIQPEAKKEEPII

-401 THDGKPSNVVDLTNG
+401 THDGKPVNVVDTTNG

-423 PVETESKPEV
+423 PVESESKPEV
-433 VETKQEENSNVD
+433 VETKQEENNHVE
-445 KQPNVVE
+445 QPKEVE
-452 IKENEETMNDKML
+452 NKENEETMNDKML

-471 RYFKEVLQDRINDFM
+471 RYFKQVLQDRINDFM
-486 SEIETYEDHELKDI
+486 SEIETYEDSELKDI
-500 VKTLSQIKGKS
+500 VKTLSLIKGKS

-525 FLCIDLEKDGFK
+525 FLCIDLEQDGFK

-548 VNSSKLYGV
+548 VNSSKLYSV
-557 VGEDIERLIKDIEAV
+557 VGEDIERLIKDIDAV

-577 AEVQESRVTN
+577 AEVQESRVSAKVN
-587 KATKHKKVKYGNKK
+587 TKHKKVKYGNKK

>member
-12 RLNLTNSGV
+12 RLNLTNSNV
-21 DIRKIHLDAMYKS
+21 DVRKIHLNAMYRS

-61 IKSIKLA
+61 IKSIKMT

-160 PIENLNQLW
+160 PIENLYQLW

-185 FVIDDFGTEAFKN
+185 FIIDDFGTEAFKN

-284 CVIKVG
+284 CTIKVG

-304 INENKEEFVAPH
+304 INESKEEFVAPH

-324 QAIDEMKT
+324 QAIDDMKT
-332 ETDKVREHNDEYL
+332 ETEKTREHNDEYL
-345 KQLLKEREERE
+345 KALLKQEEERK
-356 ARKAEEEKKKNDAK
+356 ALKAEEEKKKNDAK
-370 VRIIVTADG
+370 VRIIVTANG
-379 VKVIRPEEKKEEPVI
+379 VKVIRPEDKKEEPVI

-401 THDGKPSNVVDLTNG
+401 THDGKPVNVVDTTNG

-423 PVETESKPEV
+423 PVET
-433 VETKQEENSNVD
+433 KQEENT
-445 KQPNVVE
+445 KVE
-452 IKENEETMNDKML
+452 PKEIENKETEEDMNSKML
-465 MNMTDI
+465 MNMPDI
-471 RYFKEVLQDRINDFM
+471 KYFKQVLQDRINDFM
-486 SEIETYEDHELKDI
+486 SEIETYDDTELKDL
-500 VKTLSQIKGKS
+500 VKKLNEVKGKS
-511 EENKPMLLTEILPD
+511 ELNKPMLLTEILPD

-548 VNSSKLYGV
+548 VNSLKLYDTIK
-557 VGEDIERLIKDIEAV
+557 EDIERLIKDIEDV

-577 AEVQESRVTN
+577 AEAQESRVVSN
-587 KATKHKKVKYGNKK
+587 KAGKHKKVKYSNKK

>member
-12 RLNLTNSGV
+12 RLNLTNSNV
-21 DIRKIHLDAMYKS
+21 DVRKIHLNAMYRS

-61 IKSIKLA
+61 IKSIKMT

-160 PIENLNQLW
+160 PIENLYQLW

-185 FVIDDFGTEAFKN
+185 FIIDDFGTEAFKN

-284 CVIKVG
+284 CTIKVG

-304 INENKEEFVAPH
+304 INESKEEFVAPH

-324 QAIDEMKT
+324 QAIDDMKT
-332 ETDKVREHNDEYL
+332 ETEKTREHNDEYL
-345 KQLLKEREERE
+345 KALLKEREERK
-356 ARKAEEEKKKNDAK
+356 ALKAEEEKKKNDAK
-370 VRIIVTADG
+370 VRIIVTANG
-379 VKVIRPEEKKEEPVI
+379 VKVIRPEDKKEEPVI

-401 THDGKPSNVVDLTNG
+401 THDGKPVNVVDTTNG

-423 PVETESKPEV
+423 PVET
-433 VETKQEENSNVD
+433 KQEENT
-445 KQPNVVE
+445 KVE
-452 IKENEETMNDKML
+452 SKEIENKETEEDMNAKML
-465 MNMTDI
+465 MNMPDI
-471 RYFKEVLQDRINDFM
+471 KYFKQVLQDRINDFM
-486 SEIETYEDHELKDI
+486 SEIETYDDNELKDL
-500 VKTLSQIKGKS
+500 VKKLNEVKGKS
-511 EENKPMLLTEILPD
+511 ELNKPMLLTEILPD

-548 VNSSKLYGV
+548 VNSLKLYDTIK
-557 VGEDIERLIKDIEAV
+557 EDIERLIKDIEDV

-577 AEVQESRVTN
+577 AEAQESRVVSN
-587 KATKHKKVKYGNKK
+587 KAGKHKKVKYSNKK

>member
-12 RLNLTNSGV
+12 RLNLTNSNV
-21 DIRKIHLDAMYKS
+21 DVRKIHLNAMYRS

-61 IKSIKLA
+61 IKSIKLV

-160 PIENLNQLW
+160 PIENLYQLW

-185 FVIDDFGTEAFKN
+185 FIIDDFGTEAFKN

-284 CVIKVG
+284 CTIKVG

-304 INENKEEFVAPH
+304 INESKEEFVAPH

-324 QAIDEMKT
+324 QAIDDMKT
-332 ETDKVREHNDEYL
+332 ETEKVREHNDEYL
-345 KQLLKEREERE
+345 KALLKQEEERK
-356 ARKAEEEKKKNDAK
+356 ALKAEEEKKKNDAK
-370 VRIIVTADG
+370 VRIIVTANG
-379 VKVIRPEEKKEEPVI
+379 VKVIRPEDKKEEPVI

-401 THDGKPSNVVDLTNG
+401 THDGKPVNVVDTTNG

-423 PVETESKPEV
+423 PVET
-433 VETKQEENSNVD
+433 KQEENT
-445 KQPNVVE
+445 KVE
-452 IKENEETMNDKML
+452 SKEIENKETEEDMNAKML
-465 MNMTDI
+465 MNMPDI
-471 RYFKEVLQDRINDFM
+471 KYFKQVLQDRINDFM
-486 SEIETYEDHELKDI
+486 SEIETYDDKELKDL
-500 VKTLSQIKGKS
+500 VKKLNEVKGKS
-511 EENKPMLLTEILPD
+511 ELNKPMLLTEILPD

-548 VNSSKLYGV
+548 VNSLKLYDTIK
-557 VGEDIERLIKDIEAV
+557 EDIERLIKDIEDV

-577 AEVQESRVTN
+577 AEAQESRVVSN
-587 KATKHKKVKYGNKK
+587 KAGKHKKVKYSNKK

>member
-12 RLNLTNSGV
+12 RLNLTNSNV
-21 DIRKIHLDAMYKS
+21 DVRKIHLNAMYRS

-61 IKSIKLA
+61 IKSIKLV

-160 PIENLNQLW
+160 PIENLYQLW

-185 FVIDDFGTEAFKN
+185 FIIDDFGTEAFKN

-284 CVIKVG
+284 CTIKVG

-304 INENKEEFVAPH
+304 INESKEEFVAPH

-324 QAIDEMKT
+324 QAIDDMKT
-332 ETDKVREHNDEYL
+332 ETEKTREHNDEYL
-345 KQLLKEREERE
+345 KALLKEREERE
-356 ARKAEEEKKKNDAK
+356 ALKAEEEKKKNDAK
-370 VRIIVTADG
+370 VRIIVTANG
-379 VKVIRPEEKKEEPVI
+379 VKVIRPEDKKEEPVI

-401 THDGKPSNVVDLTNG
+401 THDGKPVNVVDTTNG

-423 PVETESKPEV
+423 PVET
-433 VETKQEENSNVD
+433 KQEENT
-445 KQPNVVE
+445 KVE
-452 IKENEETMNDKML
+452 SKEIENKETEEDMNAKML
-465 MNMTDI
+465 MNMPDI
-471 RYFKEVLQDRINDFM
+471 KYFKQVLQDRINDFM
-486 SEIETYEDHELKDI
+486 SEIETYDDSELKDL
-500 VKTLSQIKGKS
+500 VKKLNEVKGKS
-511 EENKPMLLTEILPD
+511 ELNKPMLLTEILPD

-548 VNSSKLYGV
+548 VNSLKLYDTIK
-557 VGEDIERLIKDIEAV
+557 EDIERLIKDIEDV

-577 AEVQESRVTN
+577 AEAQESRVVSN
-587 KATKHKKVKYGNKK
+587 KAGKHKKVKYSNKK

>member
-12 RLNLTNSGV
+12 RLNLTNSNV
-21 DIRKIHLDAMYKS
+21 DVRKIHLNAMYRS

-61 IKSIKLA
+61 IKSIKLV

-160 PIENLNQLW
+160 PIENLYQLW

-185 FVIDDFGTEAFKN
+185 FIIDDFGTEAFKN

-284 CVIKVG
+284 CTIKVG

-304 INENKEEFVAPH
+304 INESKEEFVAPH

-324 QAIDEMKT
+324 QAIDDMKT
-332 ETDKVREHNDEYL
+332 ETEKTREHNDEYL
-345 KQLLKEREERE
+345 KALLKEREERE
-356 ARKAEEEKKKNDAK
+356 ALKAEEEKKKNDAK
-370 VRIIVTADG
+370 VRIIVTANG
-379 VKVIRPEEKKEEPVI
+379 VKVIRPEDKKEEPAI

-401 THDGKPSNVVDLTNG
+401 THDGKPVNVVDTTNG

-423 PVETESKPEV
+423 PVET
-433 VETKQEENSNVD
+433 KQEENT
-445 KQPNVVE
+445 KVE
-452 IKENEETMNDKML
+452 SKEIENKETEEDMNAKML
-465 MNMTDI
+465 MNMPDI
-471 RYFKEVLQDRINDFM
+471 KYFKQVLQDRINDFM
-486 SEIETYEDHELKDI
+486 SEIETYDDTELKDL
-500 VKTLSQIKGKS
+500 VKKLNEIKGKS
-511 EENKPMLLTEILPD
+511 EQNKPMLLTEILPD

-548 VNSSKLYGV
+548 VNSLKLYDTIK
-557 VGEDIERLIKDIEAV
+557 EDIERLIKDIEDV

-577 AEVQESRVTN
+577 AEAQESRVVSN
-587 KATKHKKVKYGNKK
+587 KAGKHKKVKYSNKK